1 MRLRHIEVF
10 SAIMLTGSTSAVAK
24 LLNISQPSVSKM
36 LQHAERSIG
45 FQLFKR
51 SKGKLVA
58 TPEALLLQRELMPF
72 DEELTRVRRLISS
85 LSAGESG
92 LLRIAATP
100 ALAHHLLPSALAQW
114 RKAFPQSTCEISV
127 ANTREILDALL
138 LNEMDFGLT
147 MMPVSHPNIVATP
160 LLHTRLCAIAPPGW
174 WSAAALKLPLTVEE
188 LAGQPLIRIAT
199 LTYLGEVLATWLGNA
214 SRPPE
219 TAVTV
224 QSYSLAKA
232 LVRTRLGIA
241 LVDEITAHDR
251 QENDPIQI
259 RALELRDSFPVY
271 VLTEHNRPPPQSAER
286 LFKFLKKVC

>member
-10 SAIMLTGSTSAVAK
+10 SAIMLTGSTSAAAK

-92 LLRIAATP
+92 LLRIASTP

-138 LNEMDFGLT
+138 LNEMDFGQ
-147 MMPVSHPNIVATP
+147 PNG
-160 LLHTRLCAIAPPGW
+160 C
-174 WSAAALKLPLTVEE
+174 S
-188 LAGQPLIRIAT
+188 
-199 LTYLGEVLATWLGNA
+199 N
-214 SRPPE
+214 
-219 TAVTV
+219 
-224 QSYSLAKA
+224 
-232 LVRTRLGIA
+232 
-241 LVDEITAHDR
+241 
-251 QENDPIQI
+251 
-259 RALELRDSFPVY
+259 F
-271 VLTEHNRPPPQSAER
+271 
-286 LFKFLKKVC
+286 